1 MIVGVGIDIQDIA
14 KIARS
19 IESASFVGENFTVQ
33 EAALCK
39 ETRFPDQHF
48 AGKFATKEAFMKAV
62 GAGIR
67 QGVWFI
73 DIEVLN
79 RETGAPYV
87 QLYGEAQQMAAI
99 IGVTSIH
106 LSITHSA
113 GVAVSVVILEKDDS
127 LASGA

>member
-19 IESASFVGENFTVQ
+19 IDSPAFVEKNFTRQ
-33 EAALCK
+33 EAEMCK
-39 ETRFPDQHF
+39 VTPFPDQHF
-48 AGKFATKEAFMKAV
+48 AGKFAAKEAFMKAV

-67 QGVWFI
+67 QGIWFI

-87 QLYGEAQQMAAI
+87 QLYGEAQ
-99 IGVTSIH
+99 
-106 LSITHSA
+106 
-113 GVAVSVVILEKDDS
+113 K
-127 LASGA
+127 LATA